1 MMKKLVLIIL
11 LLPIYSLGQQT
22 PLLSHYYDNLS
33 MINPSMVGFSQN
45 PIVSINARQQWRGFD
60 SESSI
65 GRSSISFLK
74 GFENDGFGIQVFN
87 DNSGNLSQS
96 GFRANYSRKVKIDE
110 EMLLYYGLSGGYQN
124 NQIKNVSTF
133 DFSLLSNNY
142 NWSPIASFGA
152 TIHKNDLLIGVSV
165 DGLLESD
172 RGFTE
177 EENTLEKYYYAYL
190 IYDSE
195 INSKIDLKPSV
206 LYRQSESG
214 SSQFDL
220 NLQFCYN
227 NTLRFGFGYIGNFQE
242 NTNFGPLLT
251 VGLNFNNIKSLFS
264 QEFSVNEISSYS
276 GGTNEIT
283 LIYEINNSSKK
294 PSEEKEEKEEKEEED
309 ERIDSDNDGV
319 FDDEDECPDVFG
331 SKSAKGC
338 PDIDNDGIRDS
349 QDFCPNT
356 VGEMSN
362 NGCPVLSEKDSV
374 ILSKAMINL
383 EFNKNS
389 SDIKASSF
397 SYLTNIGKM
406 MLGNKNII
414 LTISGHTDS
423 DASNEYNY
431 MLSAKRAQK
440 VKEFL
445 LGMGIKQSRLVID
458 FYGEQK
464 PIAPNNSEDN
474 MQKNRRVE
482 FSITFI

>member
-45 PIVSINARQQWRGFD
+45 PIVSVNARQQWRGFD

-65 GRSSISFLK
+65 GRSSISVLK
-74 GFENDGFGIQVFN
+74 GFNNDGFGVQVFN

-96 GFRANYSRKVKIDE
+96 GFKANYSRKVMIDE
-110 EMLLYYGLSGGYQN
+110 QTLLYYGLSGGYLN
-124 NQIKNVSTF
+124 NQIKNISID
-133 DFSLLSNNY
+133 DFSFFNNDD
-142 NWSPIASFGA
+142 NWSPTASFGA
-152 TIHKNDLLIGVSV
+152 TIQKNDLLVGVSV

-177 EENTLEKYYYAYL
+177 GENILEKYYYAYL
-190 IYDSE
+190 IYDTE
-195 INSKIDLKPSV
+195 VNPKVDLKPSV
-206 LYRQSESG
+206 LYRQAESG

-227 NTLRFGFGYIGNFQE
+227 NTLRFGVGYIGNFE
-242 NTNFGPLLT
+242 KNTNFGPLLT
-251 VGLNFNNIKSLFS
+251 VGLNFNNIRSLFS
-264 QEFSVNEISSYS
+264 QEFSANEVASYS
-276 GGTNEIT
+276 GGTNEVT
-283 LIYEINNSSKK
+283 FIYEVNSSSKK
-294 PSEEKEEKEEKEEED
+294 PTEKKKEVVEELEEVK
-309 ERIDSDNDGV
+309 IDSDNDGV
-319 FDDEDECPDVFG
+319 FDDEDECPNTFG
-331 SKSAKGC
+331 SKSANGC

-356 VGEMSN
+356 IGEIGN
-362 NGCPVLSEKDSV
+362 NGCPILSEKDSV
-374 ILSKAMINL
+374 ILSKAMRNL

-389 SDIKASSF
+389 SEITVSSF
-397 SYLTNIGKM
+397 SFLTNIGKM
-406 MLGNKNII
+406 MLANKNMI

-423 DASNEYNY
+423 DASDEYNY
-431 MLSAKRAQK
+431 LLSAKRAQK
-440 VKEFL
+440 VKDFL

-458 FYGEQK
+458 FYGELK
-464 PIAPNNSEDN
+464 PIAPNNSDDN

-482 FSITFI
+482 FSVTFI